1 MSNFNINKNEVKKFN
16 NELIE
21 IRRDFHMYP
30 DLSYEENRT
39 SKKIKEYLDDWGVKY
54 ESNFYSNAIIAT
66 IGNKKTNKRLGFRAD
81 MDALPLTEKNDY
93 EYKSKNEG
101 IMHACGHDAH
111 TTILLGLAKILKDN
125 EDNLDGEIKLIFQP
139 AEEASPTGGSQGV
152 LESDKIGDLD
162 YIFGLHMWPF
172 IKGGTFGI
180 MSGPI
185 MASSDHFYIKIRG
198 ESSHAAKPHLGI
210 DSILIGAQVTQEI
223 QSVISRNIDTL
234 NPAVITVGKI
244 TGGTRYNILANYC
257 ELEGTVRTFDEDV
270 RDYIEKKLNLILQS
284 KEIEHECKCELI
296 YKRGYPVVINDK
308 EATELIKSVAKKS
321 FAEDIV
327 NDDCDLSTIAED
339 FSYYLKR
346 YKGSFIWLGVDGNH
360 EPLHSDTF
368 DIDEENIW
376 MGSYLFAKVVEEYF
390 G

>member
-16 NELIE
+16 NELIK

-321 FAEDIV
+321 FDEDIV

>member
-321 FAEDIV
+321 FDEDIV